1 MSTRVFVL
9 PSRSFAPR
17 STAFAICAQ
26 CRRSFA
32 SSAVLNSGHNRWSKI
47 RHEKGAAD
55 AKKNTQ
61 RSGFAKNLTLWSRY
75 ADGARYSVWAG
86 PESQF
91 AASRRDRSRK
101 ERYLERDGSETYK
114 PQKIYSNEDR
124 GLAGMPKANIDI
136 AIARGQGKSSSGVGL
151 EAMTLEVMIPPAV
164 AMVIEIETD
173 NKQRVLQDLRSLV
186 KKHRGTVTP
195 TAFLFD
201 RLGRSVLK
209 GDPEVDEEKFD
220 DVMMI
225 AVDAG
230 AEDVQ
235 QDKSGNVVVWTQ
247 PHETHQKAQ
256 DLSRELQ
263 TEIISSEIVWSP
275 SGDKVKLDDEEAA
288 TNIAAFLTA
297 LQEYPDV
304 QGV

>member
-1 MSTRVFVL
+1 MSTRVFVF

-61 RSGFAKNLTLWSRY
+61 RSGFAKNLTLWSRLY
-75 ADGARYSVWAG
+75 G
-86 PESQF
+86 PDPSLNSRL
-91 AASRRDRSRK
+91 AAVIAAAK
-101 ERYLERDGSETYK
+101 K
-114 PQKIYSNEDR
+114 
-124 GLAGMPKANIDI
+124 AGMPKANIDI

-195 TAFLFD
+195 TAFLFN

-209 GDPEVDEEKFD
+209 GEPEADEEKFD

-288 TNIAAFLTA
+288 TNMAAFLTA

-304 QGV
+304 QGVYANTEKGKITEALWQTIEDNLDA